1 MWLLSEY
8 FFFVD
13 RIALLRRA
21 VIQANEQPKKKRIK
35 MHKIVCA
42 MESKN
47 VRTIGAREVVKN
59 NQNQKMHCIGDI
71 LY

>member
-1 MWLLSEY
+1 
-8 FFFVD
+8 
-13 RIALLRRA
+13 
-21 VIQANEQPKKKRIK
+21 

-59 NQNQKMHCIGDI
+59 NQNQKNA
-71 LY
+71 LYWWHTLLNCLIYFNASLYEHECMIINSNTRKDVY

>member
-1 MWLLSEY
+1 MWLLSE
-8 FFFVD
+8 FFFSVD

-21 VIQANEQPKKKRIK
+21 VIRANEQPKKRIK

-59 NQNQKMHCIGDI
+59 NQNQKNA
-71 LY
+71 LYW